1 MARVASRRWTRW
13 GGEGDASTGAARE
26 SHLTRRGGTGL
37 TGPAGRRLGS
47 VSRWRRALVVD
58 GELRW
63 VLQHEGGT
71 GSEEGPMVEDYDG
84 QRWELTVR
92 G

>member
-1 MARVASRRWTRW
+1 VARGTHLIRQ
-13 GGEGDASTGAARE
+13 GGM
-26 SHLTRRGGTGL
+26 GL
-37 TGPAGRRLGS
+37 TGPAGRRLGN
-47 VSRWRRALVVD
+47 VSRWHWALVVD

-71 GSEEGPMVEDYDG
+71 GSEEGPMVEDDDG